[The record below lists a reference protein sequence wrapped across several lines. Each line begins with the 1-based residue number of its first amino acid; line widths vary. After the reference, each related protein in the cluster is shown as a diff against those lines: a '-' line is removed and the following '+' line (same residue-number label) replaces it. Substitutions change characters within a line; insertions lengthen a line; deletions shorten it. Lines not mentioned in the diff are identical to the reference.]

1 MSKNARRRLWGVG
14 GLTAVAVGSVL
25 ALNAGGTVAA
35 DPELAPYQ
43 QESPA
48 LAARVPY
55 VEAAQKQAF
64 SVLARPQHKGD
75 AIDTTQAGPFGTN
88 LQLARSAATD
98 EGDVSVLPGDGVVC
112 LRADDEDGQ
121 GYACGPT
128 DEVEEGVLML
138 STHQNGGSVLVYG
151 LVPDDAGDVELTTPD
166 GTETLD
172 VTDNVFAAELDSAVG
187 ASVQTE
193 GTTGTYP
200 VP

>member
-1 MSKNARRRLWGVG
+1 M
-14 GLTAVAVGSVL
+14 TAIAVGSIL

-43 QESPA
+43 QESRS
-48 LAARVPY
+48 LATRVPY
-55 VEAAQKQAF
+55 VQVAQKEAF
-64 SVLARPQHKGD
+64 SVLARPQHKGE

-88 LQLARSAATD
+88 LQLARSVETS
-98 EGDVSVLPGDGVVC
+98 EGDVLVLPGDGVVC
-112 LRADDEDGQ
+112 LRAEDENGY

-128 DEVEEGVLML
+128 DLVEDGVLML
-138 STHQNGGSVLVYG
+138 AMHQDDGDVLVYG

-172 VTDNVFAAELDSAVG
+172 VTDNVFSAELDTAVG